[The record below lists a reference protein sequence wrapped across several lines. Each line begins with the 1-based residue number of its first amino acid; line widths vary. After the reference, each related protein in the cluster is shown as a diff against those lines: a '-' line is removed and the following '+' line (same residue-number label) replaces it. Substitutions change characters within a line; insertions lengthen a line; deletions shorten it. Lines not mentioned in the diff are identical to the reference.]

1 MILLKKIALVFFD
14 LLDKYYHQKRINN
27 FLRKIKINFFLDIG
41 AYLGT
46 YTDLVLNNNSNSKA
60 LIFEPQGDIYRI
72 LKNRYKKNKN
82 IKVFNYAISNK
93 TGVRKLYINKHRLT
107 STFLK
112 FNLQNNYLNYKA
124 KLFSSTI
131 RGMTKN
137 IKIVKTKTLK
147 KIIKENKIK
156 KIDLIK
162 IDTEGHEFEVLKG
175 IGSKIRL
182 VKCFL
187 VEFHQDSIYHSYD
200 PKTIHRYLV
209 KNNFAL
215 KKIYS
220 FPFTTWEDRFYINK
234 KIK

>member
-14 LLDKYYHQKRINN
+14 LLDKYYHQKRINT
-27 FLRKIKINFFLDIG
+27 FLKKIKINFFLDVG

-46 YTDLVLNNNSNSKA
+46 YTDLVLKNNNSSKA
-60 LIFEPQGDIYRI
+60 LIFEPQDDIYRI
-72 LKNRYKKNKN
+72 LKHRYKKNKN

-93 TGVRKLYINKHRLT
+93 IGARKLYINKHRLT

-124 KLFSSTI
+124 KLFGSTI

-187 VEFHQDSIYHSYD
+187 LEFHQDSIYHSYN
-200 PKTIHRYLV
+200 PKKIHRYLV
-209 KNNFAL
+209 KNNFVL

-234 KIK
+234 K

>member
-14 LLDKYYHQKRINN
+14 LLDKYYHQKRINT
-27 FLRKIKINFFLDIG
+27 FLKKIKINFFLDVG

-46 YTDLVLNNNSNSKA
+46 YTDLVLKNNNSSKA
-60 LIFEPQGDIYRI
+60 LIFEPQDDIYRI
-72 LKNRYKKNKN
+72 LKHRYKKNKN

-93 TGVRKLYINKHRLT
+93 IGARKLYINKHRLT

-124 KLFSSTI
+124 KLFGSTI

-162 IDTEGHEFEVLKG
+162 IDTEGHELEVLVG
-175 IGSKIRL
+175 IGKKINK
-182 VKCFL
+182 VKYFL
-187 VEFHQDSIYHSYD
+187 VEFHNDRVYHSYK
-200 PKTIHRYLV
+200 PRKIHNYLI
-209 KNNFAL
+209 KNNFVL
-215 KKIYS
+215 KKIFR
-220 FPFTTWEDRFYINK
+220 FPFTTWEDRFYMIK
-234 KIK
+234 K